1 MHPRRKEQCEARE
14 GKKRKKKIL
23 KRKKTIYLT
32 FLMIQQFIGNMNPEI
47 KNVKECYG
55 LKAILICAARTG
67 SHRN

>member
-14 GKKRKKKIL
+14 GKKRKKKIF